1 MYIYV
6 NMENRLYKRLFL
18 LTKKYILKK
27 YIVIVINIFIIM
39 TKKKK
44 YAQSVSLIK
53 KARNRNAGFKVI
65 LLAASCGWTDIV
77 IEPVGWLND

>member
-1 MYIYV
+1 MVFYEGIY
-6 NMENRLYKRLFL
+6 MENRLYKRLFL

-39 TKKKK
+39 TKRKK
-44 YAQSVSLIK
+44 YAHSVSLIK
-53 KARNRNAGFKVI
+53 NARFKVI

-77 IEPVGWLND
+77 IEPVG